1 MSIQYSSITQPGAWL
16 EVIAQQFG
24 APVIDDQIKLP
35 RKLGEGF
42 FRQYYPFEWLTVSY
56 LRFKVHQ
63 PMNVERKGVQNRPL
77 IPIVFYLDEGEQF
90 VNDKGLPVMNN
101 ASMSPINP
109 NGITERTIK
118 QDLKL
123 LNSRI
128 KAATKANRVNR
139 RIAPNPEN
147 DRC

>member
-1 MSIQYSSITQPGAWL
+1 
-16 EVIAQQFG
+16 
-24 APVIDDQIKLP
+24 
-35 RKLGEGF
+35 
-42 FRQYYPFEWLTVSY
+42 
-56 LRFKVHQ
+56 
-63 PMNVERKGVQNRPL
+63 MN
-77 IPIVFYLDEGEQF
+77 PIIEI
-90 VNDKGLPVMNN
+90 NDKGLPVMNN
-101 ASMSPINP
+101 ASMPPINP